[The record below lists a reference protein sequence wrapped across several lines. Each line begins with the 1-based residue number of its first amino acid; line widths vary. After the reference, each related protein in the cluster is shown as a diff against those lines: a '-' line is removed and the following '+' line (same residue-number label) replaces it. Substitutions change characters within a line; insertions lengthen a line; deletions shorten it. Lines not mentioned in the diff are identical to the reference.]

1 MYGMGEQN
9 QNQPYGYNQNYSPYQ
24 MNPLGA
30 SDVLP
35 GKKRKKWHILVII
48 MVVLLLAAAGLFA
61 IGMIIQNNDKKESSE
76 VLDTFIEGYNNQNF
90 DEAYDTFHPYIR
102 QQIKQNALDSN
113 YVTDGEEFF
122 ELYDF
127 YFGGLHVEY
136 EINESEKLSED
147 DIQSLVSQ
155 IYSVYGVRMEL
166 DKAYAYEITETY
178 SGSNGTMVQIETV
191 IVGKDNDNWYIVA
204 ASTNEVVSN
213 TLGY

>member
-1 MYGMGEQN
+1 
-9 QNQPYGYNQNYSPYQ
+9 
-24 MNPLGA
+24 
-30 SDVLP
+30 
-35 GKKRKKWHILVII
+35 
-48 MVVLLLAAAGLFA
+48 
-61 IGMIIQNNDKKESSE
+61 MIIQNNDKKESSE

-102 QQIKQNALDSN
+102 QQIKQNVLDAN

-122 ELYDF
+122 ELYDS

-136 EINESEKLSED
+136 EINESEKLSKN

-155 IYSVYGVRMEL
+155 IYSAHGVRMEL

-191 IVGKDNDNWYIVA
+191 IIGKDNDNWYIVA